1 MQKKSRNSRGKKRAM
16 ETHFYTMDFFCPFT
30 RSFLYTSRK
39 IPYNFFFMLCSY
51 FQSNE
56 CKKISKFKRE
66 DKSNGHPLQH
76 HGIFFFFHQNFPM
89 NIQNDSLLFFLMPCS
104 YFQKNECKK
113 NLDIREGT
121 LKQWKPTSTQRFWQS
136 SKKSEHEGK
145 KSDSVKKAVQG
156 KKSDFSKKKVK
167 NREKNKMTNFPTKN
181 QKQVAFFTGRFFYP
195 ALLAALFIPYMVR

>member
-1 MQKKSRNSRGKKRAM
+1 MQKNLEIQEGRQEQWK
-16 ETHFYTMDFFCPFT
+16 P
-30 RSFLYTSRK
+30 TST
-39 IPYNFFFMLCSY
+39 PW
-51 FQSNE
+51 
-56 CKKISKFKRE
+56 
-66 DKSNGHPLQH
+66 
-76 HGIFFFFHQNFPM
+76 IFFSFSQNFPM

-195 ALLAALFIPYMVR
+195 ALLAALFIPYCKSPIISEHQIIAHQILARSKF

>member
-1 MQKKSRNSRGKKRAM
+1 
-16 ETHFYTMDFFCPFT
+16 
-30 RSFLYTSRK
+30 
-39 IPYNFFFMLCSY
+39 
-51 FQSNE
+51 
-56 CKKISKFKRE
+56 
-66 DKSNGHPLQH
+66 
-76 HGIFFFFHQNFPM
+76 M
-89 NIQNDSLLFFLMPCS
+89 NA
-104 YFQKNECKK
+104 KK

-181 QKQVAFFTGRFFYP
+181 QKQVTFFTGRFFYP
-195 ALLAALFIPYMVR
+195 ALFIPYMVLCLHCCVFVVLVQNLTPSQKL

>member
-1 MQKKSRNSRGKKRAM
+1 
-16 ETHFYTMDFFCPFT
+16 
-30 RSFLYTSRK
+30 
-39 IPYNFFFMLCSY
+39 
-51 FQSNE
+51 
-56 CKKISKFKRE
+56 
-66 DKSNGHPLQH
+66 
-76 HGIFFFFHQNFPM
+76 M
-89 NIQNDSLLFFLMPCS
+89 NA
-104 YFQKNECKK
+104 KK

-195 ALLAALFIPYMVR
+195 ALLAALFIPYMVGILGMTLTIVPPHFFFMFWLSPNCPLQAKQ

>member
-1 MQKKSRNSRGKKRAM
+1 
-16 ETHFYTMDFFCPFT
+16 
-30 RSFLYTSRK
+30 
-39 IPYNFFFMLCSY
+39 MLCSY

-56 CKKISKFKRE
+56 SKKISKFKRE
-66 DKSNGHPLQH
+66 DKSNGNPLLY

-104 YFQKNECKK
+104 YFRKNECKK
-113 NLDIREGT
+113 NLDIRKGT

-156 KKSDFSKKKVK
+156 KKSDFSKKKSQK
-167 NREKNKMTNFPTKN
+167 SRKKQNDEFSHEKSK
-181 QKQVAFFTGRFFYP
+181 TGRFFYRS
-195 ALLAALFIPYMVR
+195 LFLPGAFGGAFYPIYGNMNPNKIGEYTRK

>member
-1 MQKKSRNSRGKKRAM
+1 MNAKKSRNSRGKTRAM
-16 ETHFYTMDFFCPFT
+16 ETHFYIMEF
-30 RSFLYTSRK
+30 
-39 IPYNFFFMLCSY
+39 
-51 FQSNE
+51 
-56 CKKISKFKRE
+56 
-66 DKSNGHPLQH
+66 
-76 HGIFFFFHQNFPM
+76 FFFFHQNFPM

-156 KKSDFSKKKVK
+156 KKSDFSKKKSKIAKKTKWRIFPRKIK
-167 NREKNKMTNFPTKN
+167 NRSLFLP
-181 QKQVAFFTGRFFYP
+181 VAFFTRRFWRRFLSHIWYSTLHSRCDANPFSSGLSSPEFRFFYSSP
-195 ALLAALFIPYMVR
+195 LVRLVFCK

>member
-1 MQKKSRNSRGKKRAM
+1 
-16 ETHFYTMDFFCPFT
+16 
-30 RSFLYTSRK
+30 
-39 IPYNFFFMLCSY
+39 
-51 FQSNE
+51 
-56 CKKISKFKRE
+56 
-66 DKSNGHPLQH
+66 
-76 HGIFFFFHQNFPM
+76 M
-89 NIQNDSLLFFLMPCS
+89 NIQNDSFLFFLMLCS

-113 NLDIREGT
+113 KLDIREGT

-195 ALLAALFIPYMVR
+195 ALLAALFIPYMVT

>member
-1 MQKKSRNSRGKKRAM
+1 
-16 ETHFYTMDFFCPFT
+16 
-30 RSFLYTSRK
+30 
-39 IPYNFFFMLCSY
+39 
-51 FQSNE
+51 
-56 CKKISKFKRE
+56 
-66 DKSNGHPLQH
+66 
-76 HGIFFFFHQNFPM
+76 
-89 NIQNDSLLFFLMPCS
+89 MPCS

-195 ALLAALFIPYMVR
+195 ALLAALFIPYMVNS

>member
-1 MQKKSRNSRGKKRAM
+1 
-16 ETHFYTMDFFCPFT
+16 
-30 RSFLYTSRK
+30 
-39 IPYNFFFMLCSY
+39 MLCSY

-66 DKSNGHPLQH
+66 DKSNGNPLLH
-76 HGIFFFFHQNFPM
+76 HGIFFFFHQNFPT

-156 KKSDFSKKKVK
+156 KKSDFSKKKSQK
-167 NREKNKMTNFPTKN
+167 SRKKQNDEFSHEKSK
-181 QKQVAFFTGRFFYP
+181 TGRFFYRSLFLP
-195 ALLAALFIPYMVR
+195 GAFGGAFYPIYGTVNHLFLART

>member
-1 MQKKSRNSRGKKRAM
+1 MQKNLEIQEGRQEQWK
-16 ETHFYTMDFFCPFT
+16 P
-30 RSFLYTSRK
+30 TSTSW
-39 IPYNFFFMLCSY
+39 N
-51 FQSNE
+51 
-56 CKKISKFKRE
+56 
-66 DKSNGHPLQH
+66 
-76 HGIFFFFHQNFPM
+76 FFFFHQNFPT

-104 YFQKNECKK
+104 YFRKNECKK
-113 NLDIREGT
+113 NLDIRKGT

-195 ALLAALFIPYMVR
+195 ALLAALFIPYMVT